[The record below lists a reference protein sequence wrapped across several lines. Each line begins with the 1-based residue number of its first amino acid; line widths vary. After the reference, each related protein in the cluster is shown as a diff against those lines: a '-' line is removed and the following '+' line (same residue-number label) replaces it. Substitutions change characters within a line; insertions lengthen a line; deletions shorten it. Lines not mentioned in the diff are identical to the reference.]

1 MTYGDSMNYTG
12 SKATHLLRDQHY
24 PTVGVT
30 EDFLDNKIDITEFL
44 EHIDYTIKVHFSLEN
59 VILIPA
65 FSPFLRKYMEVEGPI
80 RIISGEY
87 ASVKSM
93 FNGINKP
100 RIYEGEQDISF
111 THEEI
116 IGKGGQIAK
125 IMLQHVYKEEN
136 GLFSLVEQYL
146 PDPEKD
152 KVEEQLTVKFTKLDS
167 EYKNTSQK

>member
-1 MTYGDSMNYTG
+1 MDYITLISILQ
-12 SKATHLLRDQHY
+12 S
-24 PTVGVT
+24 
-30 EDFLDNKIDITEFL
+30 DFLK
-44 EHIDYTIKVHFSLEN
+44 HIDYTIKVHFSLED

-65 FSPFLRKYMEVEGPI
+65 FSPFLRKYMEFEEPI
-80 RIISGEY
+80 RIISGEH

-93 FNGINKP
+93 FNGISKP
-100 RIYEGEQDISF
+100 RIYEGEQDI
-111 THEEI
+111 TLTKEEI

-152 KVEEQLTVKFTKLDS
+152 KVADQLIMKFTKLDN